1 MRKAIYGSFLLV
13 VAVCV
18 ASVAHAQKIGYTNSQ
33 ALLAGLPEVK
43 QADSQIEAFQT
54 QYQKRGE
61 EKVKLFQAKYAD
73 LAQKEKSG
81 ILSPKQLEEEGKKLE
96 EDKAGIQKLE
106 QEMQTEVQ
114 KRRETLYQP
123 ILAKVNTAIDEVSK
137 EKGFQFIFDAGT
149 GIVLFADP
157 ANDAT
162 PFIKAKL
169 GIPATLTPAGTGK

>member
-1 MRKAIYGSFLLV
+1 MRKAMYGFLLV
-13 VAVCV
+13 AALCV
-18 ASVAHAQKIGYTNSQ
+18 ATVAQAQKIGYTNSQ
-33 ALLAGLPEVK
+33 GLLAGLPEVK
-43 QADSQIEAFQT
+43 QAESQIEAFQT

-61 EKVKLFQAKYAD
+61 EKVKAFQAKYAD
-73 LAQKEKSG
+73 LAQKEKTG
-81 ILSPKQLEEEGKKLE
+81 VLSPKQLEEESKKLE

-106 QEMQTEVQ
+106 QEMQTEMQ
-114 KRRETLYQP
+114 KKREALYQP
-123 ILAKVNTAIDEVSK
+123 ILAKVNKAIDEVSK

-169 GIPATLTPAGTGK
+169 GTATAATPVGTGK